1 MSFAKSIIDKYVEQ
15 GIITDNTKDYTEFI
29 GSIVC
34 GIGLGIL
41 AILWFGIM

>member
-1 MSFAKSIIDKYVEQ
+1 MSFSKSIIDKYVKQ
-15 GIITDNTKDYTEFI
+15 GIITDNTKDWPEII

-34 GIGLGIL
+34 GIGIGIL